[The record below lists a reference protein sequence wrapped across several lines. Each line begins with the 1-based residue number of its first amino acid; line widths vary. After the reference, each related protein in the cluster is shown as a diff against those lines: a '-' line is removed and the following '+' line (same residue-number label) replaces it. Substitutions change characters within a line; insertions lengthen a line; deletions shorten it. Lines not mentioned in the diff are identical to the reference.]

1 LQSGELHLLLRQEQ
15 AFDLS
20 QKYKEVR
27 FLQAGSLRCERGED
41 CDRMSF
47 RPFHSNMQGK
57 FIIEK
62 LKMMAEF

>member
-1 LQSGELHLLLRQEQ
+1 
-15 AFDLS
+15 
-20 QKYKEVR
+20 
-27 FLQAGSLRCERGED
+27 
-41 CDRMSF
+41 MSF